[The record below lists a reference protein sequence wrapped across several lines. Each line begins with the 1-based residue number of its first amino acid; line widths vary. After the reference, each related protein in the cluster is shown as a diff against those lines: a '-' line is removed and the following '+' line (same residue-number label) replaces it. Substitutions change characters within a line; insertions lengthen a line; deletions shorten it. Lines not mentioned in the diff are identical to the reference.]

1 MNSVSGC
8 VDVVSHSTALEG
20 MSQSGWASGREK
32 RRYLRIRLAVCLACK
47 EVLPPPQSLV
57 CHLTKATA
65 NEQLWEK
72 LGMSLV
78 LGLALLQPFLL
89 RPPVVNVV
97 VVSSEIV
104 LDALSAAA

>member
-1 MNSVSGC
+1 MGVRKRKAQVLKNSAGC
-8 VDVVSHSTALEG
+8 LLGLQVGSPSPL
-20 MSQSGWASGREK
+20 
-32 RRYLRIRLAVCLACK
+32 
-47 EVLPPPQSLV
+47 SLV

-65 NEQLWEK
+65 NVQLWEK